1 MIFRTTSLALGNSK
15 KSDGGFWKKSPRAS
29 AKHRDAA
36 CIRGI
41 SSQMKPKPRVL
52 VLSATS
58 GAGHVRAAQ
67 ALEQAFLARGEC
79 AVEHHDALEPRGILF
94 QPVYGKAYT
103 LMG

>member
-52 VLSATS
+52 LLYATS

-67 ALEQAFLARGEC
+67 ALEKDFLARGDR
-79 AVEHHDALEPRGILF
+79 ADALIAALEIVSRLF
-94 QPVYGKAYT
+94 QQLIDKDYIYSQ
-103 LMG
+103 